1 MNMLTAYKERK
12 KDDKERRT
20 YQKQEI
26 FRLQVTMRHMTLV
39 TVLNGLKENPG
50 HITGFLF
57 IVVTLL
63 NNPIKEFSSHHL
75 FRNKIVEILLLK
87 DIIETNNVWML
98 EFRQAGNLILERH
111 FVFFRQLGLGDNL
124 NGKGF
129 TRLLIPTLLDD
140 GKCTGTEL

>member
-1 MNMLTAYKERK
+1 MSQRKRERK
-12 KDDKERRT
+12 KEGGKEDNGT
-20 YQKQEI
+20 YQEQEI
-26 FRLQVTMRHMTLV
+26 FGLQVTMRHMTLV

-50 HITGFLF
+50 HITGLLF

-75 FRNKIVEILLLK
+75 FRHKIVVILLLI

-98 EFRQAGNLILERH
+98 EFRQDGNLILERH

-129 TRLLIPTLLDD
+129 TILLIRTLLDD